1 MRQNCFTAVCRY
13 KITGKKLTAHG
24 WEIAE
29 YNNYKQTYI
38 IEKNHHMKHVMAEI
52 NEETH
57 DSIGNLMEKTQL

>member
-1 MRQNCFTAVCRY
+1 MAGR
-13 KITGKKLTAHG
+13 
-24 WEIAE
+24 EIAE

-57 DSIGNLMEKTQL
+57 DSIGNLMEKTQLW